1 MVASCIFK
9 ELPLL
14 CLWVSWFL
22 FLVAGTVHVMM
33 SLETP
38 QMSRK
43 HLWGFYFCLRCR
55 DALYKESKRMKPIWA
70 STKKPEKTCKKVLTS
85 GPVYGIILER
95 QALRQKNDFWVPA
108 GSKAKRTNRRPKVP
122 ASAEKQRTLQ
132 VHQRNLN
139 REKLRKK
146 SLTKNHFGGKI
157 SKLSAARLRHYR
169 TLKIEQ
175 YRKTCNGT
183 YFRVGKTR

>member
-1 MVASCIFK
+1 
-9 ELPLL
+9 
-14 CLWVSWFL
+14 
-22 FLVAGTVHVMM
+22 MM

-43 HLWGFYFCLRCR
+43 HLLGFLFL
-55 DALYKESKRMKPIWA
+55 
-70 STKKPEKTCKKVLTS
+70 STVSRRLTRRIQEDEADLSQREKPEKTCKKVLTS
-85 GPVYGIILER
+85 GTVYGIILER

-108 GSKAKRTNRRPKVP
+108 RSKAKRTNRRPKVP
-122 ASAEKQRTLQ
+122 ASTEKLRTLQ
-132 VHQRNLN
+132 VRQRDLN

-146 SLTKNHFGGKI
+146 SLTKNHFCDKI
-157 SKLSAARLRHYR
+157 IKSSAAWLRRYR

>member
-14 CLWVSWFL
+14 CFWVSWFL

-33 SLETP
+33 SLEPP

-43 HLWGFYFCLRCR
+43 HLWRFYFCLRCR
-55 DALYKESKRMKPIWA
+55 DALHKESKRMKLIWVSA
-70 STKKPEKTCKKVLTS
+70 KKPEKTCKKVLTS
-85 GPVYGIILER
+85 GPAYGIILER

-108 GSKAKRTNRRPKVP
+108 GSKTKRTNRRPKVP

-132 VHQRNLN
+132 VRW
-139 REKLRKK
+139 E
-146 SLTKNHFGGKI
+146 TKNFEKRAWQKI
-157 SKLSAARLRHYR
+157 TSVIK
-169 TLKIEQ
+169 
-175 YRKTCNGT
+175 
-183 YFRVGKTR
+183 

>member
-1 MVASCIFK
+1 MWW
-9 ELPLL
+9 
-14 CLWVSWFL
+14 CLSNPHRWAGNICGGFCFCLQYRAALHEESKKMKRIWVS
-22 FLVAGTVHVMM
+22 A
-33 SLETP
+33 
-38 QMSRK
+38 
-43 HLWGFYFCLRCR
+43 
-55 DALYKESKRMKPIWA
+55 
-70 STKKPEKTCKKVLTS
+70 KKPEKTCKKVLTS
-85 GPVYGIILER
+85 GPAYGIILER

-132 VHQRNLN
+132 VRRRDPSH
-139 REKLRKK
+139 EKLRKK
-146 SLTKNHFGGKI
+146 SLTKNHFCDKI
-157 SKLSAARLRHYR
+157 IESSAARLRRYR

>member
-14 CLWVSWFL
+14 CLWVSWIL

-43 HLWGFYFCLRCR
+43 HLGGFYFCLRCR
-55 DALYKESKRMKPIWA
+55 DALHKESKRLKLIWV

-85 GPVYGIILER
+85 GPAYGIILER
-95 QALRQKNDFWVPA
+95 QALRQKNDFWSP
-108 GSKAKRTNRRPKVP
+108 SRKPLKRTNRRWKVP
-122 ASAEKQRTLQ
+122 ASTEKLKTIQ
-132 VHQRNLN
+132 VHKTSKASQ
-139 REKLRKK
+139 K
-146 SLTKNHFGGKI
+146 S
-157 SKLSAARLRHYR
+157 AW
-169 TLKIEQ
+169 Q
-175 YRKTCNGT
+175 KTAS
-183 YFRVGKTR
+183 VVK

>member
-14 CLWVSWFL
+14 CFWVSWFL

-33 SLETP
+33 SLEPP

-55 DALYKESKRMKPIWA
+55 DALREESKRIKLIWVSA
-70 STKKPEKTCKKVLTS
+70 KKPEKTCKKVLTS
-85 GPVYGIILER
+85 GPAYGIILER

-122 ASAEKQRTLQ
+122 VSTEKPRTLQ
-132 VHQRNLN
+132 VRQRDLN
-139 REKLRKK
+139 HEKLRKK
-146 SLTKNHFGGKI
+146 SLTKNHFCDKIIKSSAERLRRLQDLENWTI
-157 SKLSAARLRHYR
+157 SKNL
-169 TLKIEQ
+169 
-175 YRKTCNGT
+175 
-183 YFRVGKTR
+183 

>member
-14 CLWVSWFL
+14 CFWVSWFL

-55 DALYKESKRMKPIWA
+55 DALYKESKRMKPIWVSA
-70 STKKPEKTCKKVLTS
+70 KKPEKTCKKVLTS

-95 QALRQKNDFWVPA
+95 QALRQKNDFWVSA

-122 ASAEKQRTLQ
+122 ASAEKPRTLQ
-132 VHQRNLN
+132 VRW
-139 REKLRKK
+139 E
-146 SLTKNHFGGKI
+146 TKNFEKRAWQKI
-157 SKLSAARLRHYR
+157 TSVIK
-169 TLKIEQ
+169 
-175 YRKTCNGT
+175 
-183 YFRVGKTR
+183 

>member
-55 DALYKESKRMKPIWA
+55 DALYKESKRMKPIWVSA
-70 STKKPEKTCKKVLTS
+70 KKPEKTCKKVLTS
-85 GPVYGIILER
+85 GPAYGIILEC
-95 QALRQKNDFWVPA
+95 QALRQKNDFWVSA

-122 ASAEKQRTLQ
+122 ASAEKPRTLQ
-132 VHQRNLN
+132 VRW
-139 REKLRKK
+139 E
-146 SLTKNHFGGKI
+146 TKNFEKRAWQKI
-157 SKLSAARLRHYR
+157 TSVIK
-169 TLKIEQ
+169 
-175 YRKTCNGT
+175 
-183 YFRVGKTR
+183 

>member
-1 MVASCIFK
+1 MWW
-9 ELPLL
+9 
-14 CLWVSWFL
+14 CLSKPHRW
-22 FLVAGTVHVMM
+22 AGNICG
-33 SLETP
+33 
-38 QMSRK
+38 
-43 HLWGFYFCLRCR
+43 GFYFCLRRR
-55 DALYKESKRMKPIWA
+55 DALHKESKRLKRIWVGA
-70 STKKPEKTCKKVLTS
+70 KKPEKTCKKVLTS
-85 GPVYGIILER
+85 GPAYGIILER

-175 YRKTCNGT
+175 YRKNL
-183 YFRVGKTR
+183 

>member
-43 HLWGFYFCLRCR
+43 HLWGVLFL
-55 DALYKESKRMKPIWA
+55 
-70 STKKPEKTCKKVLTS
+70 STVSGRITQRIQEDEADLSRREKTWKTCKKVLTS
-85 GPVYGIILER
+85 GPAYGIILER
-95 QALRQKNDFWVPA
+95 QALRQKNDFWVSA

-122 ASAEKQRTLQ
+122 VSTEKLRALQ
-132 VHQRNLN
+132 VRRRDPNH
-139 REKLRKK
+139 EKLRKRAWQ
-146 SLTKNHFGGKI
+146 KI
-157 SKLSAARLRHYR
+157 TSVIK
-169 TLKIEQ
+169 
-175 YRKTCNGT
+175 
-183 YFRVGKTR
+183 